1 MHGCITM
8 SYSADVLY
16 YMHSYRRCLDT
27 VINKVKN
34 LPEYFEQFCSILK
47 PHMHYKSFVTSIAIS
62 YTICNHEKEI
72 QGCIQVDNVH
82 LYLENLFT
90 PSEIHA
96 FSSDDNAD
104 RDGMNRKQYF
114 ITLLIRKSPYFNKSF
129 MEYLALENPYCPQHI
144 ELYHL
149 LKSLLDNLQEMF
161 TITDVP
167 KPSAAISKYQTYL
180 KELYTEQLKSVAQDS
195 FGGPHIEQYVNLS
208 LIVTPELVGEGENDY
223 FKVSID
229 PHEWLFKYKEK
240 TSATTYTLKS
250 ISEIFDAFQVD
261 RQVILIQGLLV
272 VEKRHWPI
280 IFAGNGEWADLYN
293 NTPLYLLVIL
303 LKLRDPRIADMSHI
317 NELIKHSIND
327 TDVACKA
334 LQEIESRE
342 GEGVLLILEGWDE
355 LSDDKQQKSLFS
367 SIMSNNINVFNKAGV
382 LITSR
387 PSSIGTIKKLYV
399 TRNIVILGF
408 SDDQIEQYLIHYFT
422 DPRKGLNSNLKKQF
436 LAQLNY
442 HSALKALARIPVN
455 LSILVQVFKQ
465 CGEKLPNSLTKLYKK
480 YILLKLNHDINHSE
494 IIKQKGFNEL
504 KDAPPIISDSLHK
517 LSKLA
522 FYGLQKD
529 RLIFTEEKIQKRCFP
544 NEKIPS
550 SYDGMGLLKVENHVL
565 LNRVYKTYA
574 FLHRTVQEFLAA
586 WYLTDTR
593 KQEMHLLDIFND
605 EAFHM
610 VWIFYAGLTGF
621 KNISINNI
629 IALSVSEQ
637 KTVKI
642 AMKTGSII
650 MKIGL
655 KNSTASEINRFIEI
669 SNVYYSCVIPG
680 NVSEEFLLVLIACCA
695 EAQNPIACKELTN
708 GPLFHK
714 NMCCIEI
721 PDSALTPQVLSSLSY
736 CITRSD
742 KKWRIVCPHLMILQD
757 ILNLYKYFTDDQKQF
772 SGQLT
777 SLYTNPNKNQMKTF
791 LLLLSHQCVLA
802 HLDFSCCKIL
812 DDDCVK
818 ILANA
823 LKFNKQLYILELRN
837 CRISSQGLLTIAEM
851 LTVNDTLEWLNL
863 RVNDFTSYDLSQALT
878 VIKGNTSL
886 RFMEVDESLINRIK

>member
-1 MHGCITM
+1 M
-8 SYSADVLY
+8 SD
-16 YMHSYRRCLDT
+16 
-27 VINKVKN
+27 
-34 LPEYFEQFCSILK
+34 
-47 PHMHYKSFVTSIAIS
+47 
-62 YTICNHEKEI
+62 
-72 QGCIQVDNVH
+72 
-82 LYLENLFT
+82 
-90 PSEIHA
+90 
-96 FSSDDNAD
+96 
-104 RDGMNRKQYF
+104 
-114 ITLLIRKSPYFNKSF
+114 
-129 MEYLALENPYCPQHI
+129 
-144 ELYHL
+144 
-149 LKSLLDNLQEMF
+149 
-161 TITDVP
+161 
-167 KPSAAISKYQTYL
+167 
-180 KELYTEQLKSVAQDS
+180 
-195 FGGPHIEQYVNLS
+195 
-208 LIVTPELVGEGENDY
+208 
-223 FKVSID
+223 
-229 PHEWLFKYKEK
+229 
-240 TSATTYTLKS
+240 
-250 ISEIFDAFQVD
+250 
-261 RQVILIQGLLV
+261 
-272 VEKRHWPI
+272 
-280 IFAGNGEWADLYN
+280 
-293 NTPLYLLVIL
+293 
-303 LKLRDPRIADMSHI
+303 
-317 NELIKHSIND
+317 
-327 TDVACKA
+327 
-334 LQEIESRE
+334 
-342 GEGVLLILEGWDE
+342 
-355 LSDDKQQKSLFS
+355 
-367 SIMSNNINVFNKAGV
+367 
-382 LITSR
+382 

-422 DPRKGLNSNLKKQF
+422 DPRKGGNSNFKKPF
-436 LAQLNY
+436 LAQVNY
-442 HSALKALARIPVN
+442 HLALKALARIPVN
-455 LSILVQVFKQ
+455 LSILVHMFKQ

-529 RLIFTEEKIQKRCFP
+529 RLIFTEEKIQKRCFSS
-544 NEKIPS
+544 EKIPS

-565 LNRVYKTYA
+565 LNRIYKTYA
-574 FLHRTVQEFLAA
+574 FLHRTIQEFLAA

-629 IALSVSEQ
+629 IALSVTEQ

-669 SNVYYSCVIPG
+669 SNEYYSCVIPG

-695 EAQNPIACKELTN
+695 EANPIACKELTN

-721 PDSALTPQVLSSLSY
+721 LDSALTPQVLSSLSY

-742 KKWRIVCPHLMILQD
+742 KKWRIVCPHLMSEQD

-777 SLYTNPNKNQMKTF
+777 SLYTNTNKNQMKTF
-791 LLLLSHQCVLA
+791 LLLLSQQCVLA
-802 HLDFSCCKIL
+802 HLDFSCCITL

-818 ILANA
+818 ILADA

-851 LTVNDTLEWLNL
+851 LTVNDTL
-863 RVNDFTSYDLSQALT
+863 
-878 VIKGNTSL
+878 
-886 RFMEVDESLINRIK
+886 

>member
-1 MHGCITM
+1 
-8 SYSADVLY
+8 
-16 YMHSYRRCLDT
+16 
-27 VINKVKN
+27 
-34 LPEYFEQFCSILK
+34 
-47 PHMHYKSFVTSIAIS
+47 
-62 YTICNHEKEI
+62 
-72 QGCIQVDNVH
+72 
-82 LYLENLFT
+82 
-90 PSEIHA
+90 
-96 FSSDDNAD
+96 
-104 RDGMNRKQYF
+104 
-114 ITLLIRKSPYFNKSF
+114 
-129 MEYLALENPYCPQHI
+129 
-144 ELYHL
+144 
-149 LKSLLDNLQEMF
+149 
-161 TITDVP
+161 
-167 KPSAAISKYQTYL
+167 
-180 KELYTEQLKSVAQDS
+180 
-195 FGGPHIEQYVNLS
+195 
-208 LIVTPELVGEGENDY
+208 
-223 FKVSID
+223 
-229 PHEWLFKYKEK
+229 
-240 TSATTYTLKS
+240 
-250 ISEIFDAFQVD
+250 
-261 RQVILIQGLLV
+261 
-272 VEKRHWPI
+272 
-280 IFAGNGEWADLYN
+280 
-293 NTPLYLLVIL
+293 
-303 LKLRDPRIADMSHI
+303 MSHI

-334 LQEIESRE
+334 LQEIECCE

-367 SIMSNNINVFNKAGV
+367 SIIISNNINVFNKAGV

-422 DPRKGLNSNLKKQF
+422 DPRKGVNSNLKKQF

-455 LSILVQVFKQ
+455 LSILVHVFKQ
-465 CGEKLPNSLTKLYKK
+465 CGEKLPNSLTELYKK

-504 KDAPPIISDSLHK
+504 KDAPPIISDSHHK

-529 RLIFTEEKIQKRCFP
+529 RLIFIEEKIQKHCFP

-550 SYDGMGLLKVENHVL
+550 NYDGMGLLKVENHVIL
-565 LNRVYKTYA
+565 SRVYKTYA
-574 FLHRTVQEFLAA
+574 FLHRTIQEFLAA

-605 EAFHM
+605 ETFHM

-629 IALSVSEQ
+629 ITLSVTEQ

-669 SNVYYSCVIPG
+669 SNEYYSCVIPG
-680 NVSEEFLLVLIACCA
+680 NISEEFLLVLIACCA
-695 EAQNPIACKELTN
+695 EAQNPIARKELTN

-742 KKWRIVCPHLMILQD
+742 KKWRIVCPHLM
-757 ILNLYKYFTDDQKQF
+757 
-772 SGQLT
+772 S
-777 SLYTNPNKNQMKTF
+777 
-791 LLLLSHQCVLA
+791 
-802 HLDFSCCKIL
+802 
-812 DDDCVK
+812 
-818 ILANA
+818 
-823 LKFNKQLYILELRN
+823 
-837 CRISSQGLLTIAEM
+837 
-851 LTVNDTLEWLNL
+851 
-863 RVNDFTSYDLSQALT
+863 
-878 VIKGNTSL
+878 
-886 RFMEVDESLINRIK
+886 